1 MKTNVALI
9 GFMGTGKTA
18 VGRLLAKKLG
28 RKFIELDSVI
38 EKRAGKS
45 IPEIFVEDGE
55 IVFRELEI
63 EATKEVA
70 RTKRT
75 VIACGGGVILNRI
88 NIDRLKEGAVIV
100 HLTALPSVILKRTLK
115 EAGKRPL
122 LEVENPLATIRE
134 LLKFRKPL
142 YERAADT
149 TINTARLDINAVAE
163 QIIDRLNEDESFTW

>member
-1 MKTNVALI
+1 MKTNIALI

-55 IVFRELEI
+55 IAFRELEI
-63 EATKEVA
+63 KATKEVT

-75 VIACGGGVILNRI
+75 VIACGGGVVLNRI

-100 HLTALPSVILKRTLK
+100 YLTATPSVILKRTLR
-115 EAGKRPL
+115 EDGKRPL
-122 LEVENPLATIRE
+122 LDVENPLETIRE

-142 YERAADT
+142 YERAADIT
-149 TINTARLDINAVAE
+149 VSTARLSVEAVADE
-163 QIIDRLNEDESFTW
+163 IIEKLKNHESVAW